1 MDECYDNDE
10 QRAHCRRHTDIM
22 TVPTITLAIAGGTG
36 SGKTT
41 LADRL
46 FKELGGD
53 ENVTVLNHD
62 YYYRDISHLPVD
74 LRRTLITPSL

>member
-1 MDECYDNDE
+1 
-10 QRAHCRRHTDIM
+10 M

-46 FKELGGD
+46 FEELGGD

-62 YYYRDISHLPVD
+62 FYYHDLSHKSIGDRAETNFYNTESLETDLVLEQIST
-74 LRRTLITPSL
+74 RKQG

>member
-1 MDECYDNDE
+1 
-10 QRAHCRRHTDIM
+10 M

-46 FKELGGD
+46 FKELGGA
-53 ENVTVLNHD
+53 ENVTILNHD
-62 YYYRDISHLPVD
+62 YYYKDISHKSIEE
-74 LRRTLITPSL
+74 RAKTN